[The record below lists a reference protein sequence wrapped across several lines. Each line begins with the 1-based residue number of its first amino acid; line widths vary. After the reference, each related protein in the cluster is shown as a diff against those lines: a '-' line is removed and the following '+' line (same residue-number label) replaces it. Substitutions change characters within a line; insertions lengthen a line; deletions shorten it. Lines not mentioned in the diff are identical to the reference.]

1 MLFSAKVEPIVA
13 LPIGDRAMTKNE
25 ATAASTAARRRARTR
40 SQLVL
45 TPPRFADRSSK
56 PTALS
61 SRPDPEAWSHRSA
74 RPAPT
79 TTMMKATGIGPMLVV
94 STDTRSGLITP

>member
-13 LPIGDRAMTKNE
+13 FPIGERAMTKNA
-25 ATAASTAARRRARTR
+25 ATAASTADRTRALTR

-45 TPPRFADRSSK
+45 TPPRLADRSSN

-79 TTMMKATGIGPMLVV
+79 TTMNATGIGPMLA
-94 STDTRSGLITP
+94 